1 MFNYTVHT
9 MNSPFPVVRKG
20 DPLGGSDF
28 DRESYIAQLVGE
40 NAQLRSQVGELE
52 QALREDPLTGLYN
65 QLGFDERLD
74 DLLKESAQRKRP
86 LSVAFFDIN
95 NFKQCN
101 DRYGHVGGD
110 AVIKAV
116 AAAVQREV
124 DQYGLVGRLHGDE
137 FAVALPDVTE
147 DFAEGYC
154 DSLRERISRLSIDCQ
169 GQHVSVTV
177 TFGVKQWKP
186 GESLSQLMSAAN
198 RCFYLGQDL
207 GKNCVVSERLYK
219 ELCP

>member
-1 MFNYTVHT
+1 M
-9 MNSPFPVVRKG
+9 RKG
-20 DPLGGSDF
+20 DLLGESDF
-28 DRESYIAQLVGE
+28 DREAYIAQLAGE
-40 NAQLRSQVGELE
+40 NALLRRQVTDLE

-74 DLLKESAQRKRP
+74 ELLKESVQHRLP

-95 NFKQCN
+95 NFKRFN
-101 DRYGHVGGD
+101 DRYGHAGGD

-137 FAVALPDVTE
+137 FAVALPEVTE
-147 DFAEGYC
+147 DLAEGYC
-154 DSLRERISRLSIDCQ
+154 DSLRERISRLPIDCQ
-169 GQHVSVTV
+169 GQRVSVTV

-219 ELCP
+219 ELCQ